1 MIARHGSWNRKPLSG
16 YDVVYVNFNL
26 RGEPEGKPT
35 TILSS
40 FVDKEDV
47 ARGRPTM
54 VAFDQTG
61 ALLVSDDVGGIIW
74 RVSRKNSGQTGSA
87 TAN

>member
-1 MIARHGSWNRKPLSG
+1 MSTRQPLAG
-16 YDVVYVNFNL
+16 YDVVYVNFNQ
-26 RGEPEGKPT
+26 RGEPEGKPVT
-35 TILSS
+35 MLSG
-40 FVDKEDV
+40 FVDDDGE

-74 RVSRKNSGQTGSA
+74 RVSRPGAAKPEAA
-87 TAN
+87 TRK